1 MIESSVGG
9 RVVCWGR
16 PVVGRARSAHEPL
29 GQTVLMTSGVVL
41 GGGGIAGVAWEA
53 GIVIGLRRAGVELS
67 SADVIVG
74 TSAGSIVGSH
84 LAFGTDLQA
93 LAAMTSARTGAE
105 ASAVPASLDAIL
117 NALAPLFDQALDP
130 AEARRRVGAAALA
143 SGGDEEAHVARIAS
157 LLPGTEH
164 WPQRRLL
171 VTAVDTESGE
181 PVAWHGG
188 SGVPLDRAVAA
199 SCAVPAV
206 YPPVT
211 IGGRRYMDG
220 GVRSPTNADLAAGAS
235 AVIVLDA
242 IGHLTPRETLQD
254 ELAALGA
261 ASTLVITP
269 DDSAAAVMGANLLDV
284 AIAAPAL
291 EAGLKQA
298 MSHAEPARA
307 IWPPA

>member
-1 MIESSVGG
+1 
-9 RVVCWGR
+9 
-16 PVVGRARSAHEPL
+16 
-29 GQTVLMTSGVVL
+29 MTSGVVL

-53 GIVIGLRRAGVELS
+53 GIVIGLRRAGVDLS

-74 TSAGSIVGSH
+74 TSAGSIVGTH
-84 LAFGTDLQA
+84 VAFATDSQA
-93 LAAMTSARTGAE
+93 LAAMTSAPAGVETAARP
-105 ASAVPASLDAIL
+105 AVDLDVVL
-117 NALAPLFDQALDP
+117 TALAPLFDQAQDP
-130 AEARRRVGAAALA
+130 AEARRRVGAAARA
-143 SGGDEEAHVARIAS
+143 TAGDEQAYVARIAS
-157 LLPGTEH
+157 LLPGIER

-220 GVRSPTNADLAAGAS
+220 GVRSATNADLAVGAS

-242 IGHLTPRETLQD
+242 IGHLTPRGPLQE

-261 ASTLVITP
+261 ANTLVITP
-269 DDSAAAVMGANLLDV
+269 DDSAAAVMGTNLLDV
-284 AIAAPAL
+284 AIASPAL
-291 EAGLKQA
+291 EAGLNQA
-298 MSHAEPARA
+298 MSYAEPARA
-307 IWPPA
+307 IWPAA

>member
-1 MIESSVGG
+1 M
-9 RVVCWGR
+9 
-16 PVVGRARSAHEPL
+16 
-29 GQTVLMTSGVVL
+29 MSGAVL

-53 GIVIGLRRAGVELS
+53 GIVIGLRQAGVDLS

-84 LAFGTDLQA
+84 VAFATDLQA
-93 LAAMTSARTGAE
+93 LAAMTSARTDVETA
-105 ASAVPASLDAIL
+105 AMPAVDLEAIL
-117 NALAPLFDQALDP
+117 NALAPLFDQTLDP
-130 AEARRRVGAAALA
+130 AEARRLVGAAAIA
-143 SGGDEEAHVARIAS
+143 APGDEEAHIARIAS
-157 LLPGTEH
+157 LLPVTPGGSGGSRAGTER
-164 WPQRRLL
+164 WPQGGLL
-171 VTAVDTESGE
+171 VTAVDAESGE
-181 PVAWHGG
+181 PVVWDRD

-220 GVRSPTNADLAAGAS
+220 GVRSATNADLATGAS
-235 AVIVLDA
+235 TVIVLDA
-242 IGHLTPRETLQD
+242 IGHLMPREPLQA

-261 ASTLVITP
+261 ARTLVITP
-269 DDSAAAVMGANLLDV
+269 DDSAAAAMGTSLLDV

-298 MSHAEPARA
+298 MSHAEQARA
-307 IWPPA
+307 IWPAA

>member
-1 MIESSVGG
+1 
-9 RVVCWGR
+9 
-16 PVVGRARSAHEPL
+16 
-29 GQTVLMTSGVVL
+29 MTAGVVL
-41 GGGGIAGVAWEA
+41 GGGGIAGIAWEA
-53 GIVIGLRRAGVELS
+53 GIVIGLRRAGLDLS

-84 LAFGTDLQA
+84 VAFATDLQA
-93 LAAMTSARTGAE
+93 LAAMMAAHAGAGAAA
-105 ASAVPASLDAIL
+105 ASAASLDAIL
-117 NALAPLFDQALDP
+117 NALAPLFDQALDS
-130 AEARRRVGAAALA
+130 AQARRRVGAAARA
-143 SGGDEEAHVARIAS
+143 TAGDEEAYVARIAS
-157 LLPGTEH
+157 LLPAIDR

-171 VTAVDTESGE
+171 VTTVDTESGE

-220 GVRSPTNADLAAGAS
+220 GVRSATNADLAAGAS

-242 IGHLTPRETLQD
+242 IGHLTAREPLRD

-261 ASTLVITP
+261 ARTLVITP
-269 DDSAAAVMGANLLDV
+269 DDPAAATMGTNLLDV

-298 MSHAEPARA
+298 VSYAEPARA
-307 IWPPA
+307 IWPAA

>member
-1 MIESSVGG
+1 
-9 RVVCWGR
+9 
-16 PVVGRARSAHEPL
+16 
-29 GQTVLMTSGVVL
+29 MTRGVVL

-53 GIVIGLRRAGVELS
+53 GIVIGLRRAGVDLS

-74 TSAGSIVGSH
+74 TSAGSIVGTH
-84 LAFGTDLQA
+84 VAFATDSQA
-93 LAAMTSARTGAE
+93 LAAMTSAPAGVETAARP
-105 ASAVPASLDAIL
+105 AVDLDVVL
-117 NALAPLFDQALDP
+117 TALAPLFDQAQDP
-130 AEARRRVGAAALA
+130 AEARRRVGAAARA
-143 SGGDEEAHVARIAS
+143 TAGDEEAYVARIAS
-157 LLPGTEH
+157 LLPGIER

-220 GVRSPTNADLAAGAS
+220 GVRSATNADLAVGAS

-242 IGHLTPRETLQD
+242 IGHLTPRGPLQE

-261 ASTLVITP
+261 ANTLVITP
-269 DDSAAAVMGANLLDV
+269 DDSAAAVMGTNLLDV
-284 AIAAPAL
+284 AIASPAL
-291 EAGLKQA
+291 EAGLNQA
-298 MSHAEPARA
+298 MSYAEPARA
-307 IWPPA
+307 IWPAA

>member
-1 MIESSVGG
+1 
-9 RVVCWGR
+9 
-16 PVVGRARSAHEPL
+16 
-29 GQTVLMTSGVVL
+29 MTLGVVL
-41 GGGGIAGVAWEA
+41 GGGGVAGVAWEA
-53 GIVIGLRRAGVELS
+53 GIVIGLRRAGVDLS
-67 SADVIVG
+67 SAEVIVG

-84 LAFGTDLQA
+84 VAFGTDLQA
-93 LAAMTSARTGAE
+93 LAAMTPAHPGAQ
-105 ASAVPASLDAIL
+105 AAPVPAASIDVIL
-117 NALAPLFDQALDP
+117 AALAPLLDQALDR
-130 AEARRRVGAAALA
+130 AEARRRVGAAARA
-143 SGGDEEAHVARIAS
+143 AAGDEEAYIARIAS
-157 LLPGTEH
+157 VLPATDR

-188 SGVPLDRAVAA
+188 SGVQLERAVAA

-220 GVRSPTNADLAAGAS
+220 GLRSATNADLAAGAS

-242 IGHLTPRETLQD
+242 IGHLTPRQPLQD

-269 DDSAAAVMGANLLDV
+269 DDPAAAVMGTNLLDV

-291 EAGLKQA
+291 QAGLKQA
-298 MSHAEPARA
+298 ASCAEPARA
-307 IWPPA
+307 IWTAT

>member
-1 MIESSVGG
+1 
-9 RVVCWGR
+9 
-16 PVVGRARSAHEPL
+16 
-29 GQTVLMTSGVVL
+29 MTSGVVL

-53 GIVIGLRRAGVELS
+53 GIVIGLRRAGVDLS

-74 TSAGSIVGSH
+74 TSAGSIVGTH
-84 LAFGTDLQA
+84 VAFATDSQA
-93 LAAMTSARTGAE
+93 LAAMTSAPAGVETAARP
-105 ASAVPASLDAIL
+105 AVDLDVVL
-117 NALAPLFDQALDP
+117 TALAPLFDQAQDP
-130 AEARRRVGAAALA
+130 AEARRRVGAAARA
-143 SGGDEEAHVARIAS
+143 TAGDEEAYVARIAS
-157 LLPGTEH
+157 LLPGIER

-220 GVRSPTNADLAAGAS
+220 GVRSATNADLAVGAS

-242 IGHLTPRETLQD
+242 IGHLTPRGPLQE

-261 ASTLVITP
+261 ANTLVITP
-269 DDSAAAVMGANLLDV
+269 DDSAAAVMGTNLLDV
-284 AIAAPAL
+284 AIASPAL
-291 EAGLKQA
+291 EAGLNQA
-298 MSHAEPARA
+298 MSYAEPARA
-307 IWPPA
+307 IWPAA

>member
-1 MIESSVGG
+1 
-9 RVVCWGR
+9 
-16 PVVGRARSAHEPL
+16 
-29 GQTVLMTSGVVL
+29 MTSAVVL

-53 GIVIGLRRAGVELS
+53 GIVIGLRQAGVDLS
-67 SADVIVG
+67 LADVIVG

-84 LAFGTDLQA
+84 VAFGTDMQA
-93 LAAMTSARTGAE
+93 LAAMSSARAGAGP
-105 ASAVPASLDAIL
+105 PATPAADLDTIL

-130 AEARRRVGAAALA
+130 AEARRRVGATALA
-143 SGGDEEAHVARIAS
+143 TAGDEGAYAARIAS
-157 LLPGTEH
+157 LLPAAH

-181 PVAWHGG
+181 PVAWDRE

-220 GVRSPTNADLAAGAS
+220 GVRSATNADLAAGAS

-242 IGHLTPRETLQD
+242 IGHLTPREPLRD

-261 ASTLVITP
+261 PNTLVITP
-269 DDSAAAVMGANLLDV
+269 DEPAAAVMGANLLDL
-284 AIAAPAL
+284 AIAGPVL

-298 MSHAEPARA
+298 MSHTEAARA
-307 IWPPA
+307 IWPAA